1 MSSGAGVIIPAS
13 LAQVAAEIAPQVA
26 TVIPYPTPQ
35 DRVMVA
41 VYDMTT
47 GDIRQ
52 TVKCQLQDMENQHT
66 SWPGCGYLEYTDQTV
81 NPRDYVVDLT
91 TMTLVPRVTPS
102 AADLALQ
109 ESNLVIA
116 SRVSSFVSGGITFQ
130 MSDMTMRDLMV
141 ASMIGGL
148 VDGNNL
154 TAAQALQALHGYAA
168 LRDANATKL
177 DGLLLQMQNAKD
189 RASVAAVIW

>member
-116 SRVSSFVSGGITFQ
+116 SRVSSFVSGGVTFQ
-130 MSDMTMRDLMV
+130 MSDVTMRDLMV

-148 VDGNNL
+148 VDGKSL
-154 TAAQALQALHGYAA
+154 TAAQALQALHDYAA

-177 DGLLLQMQNAKD
+177 DGLLLQMQNAKY
-189 RASVAAVIW
+189 RASVAAIIW